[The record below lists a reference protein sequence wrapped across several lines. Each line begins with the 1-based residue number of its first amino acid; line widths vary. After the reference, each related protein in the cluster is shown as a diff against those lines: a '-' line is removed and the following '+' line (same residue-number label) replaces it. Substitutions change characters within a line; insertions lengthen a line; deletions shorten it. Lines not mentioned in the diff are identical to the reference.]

1 MSAVKPKSPASGARK
16 KLQRDSGRKFTLRRL
31 ISVSAGLSLGAIL
44 LWTYFHGVTLVT
56 QISGGIEMVLTS
68 IGFQLDDVIVEG
80 RIRTDKAQILKTA
93 SLSRG
98 KSLLSIDLLEIK
110 KNLEEIPWVNAASV
124 ERRFP
129 DTLFVRISE
138 REPVAIWQNSAKTY
152 LVDRE
157 GELIE
162 TTEAQKYGGLLQI
175 SGLKAPQNVGF
186 LLSLLDKF
194 PEVKSRVTTAIHLR
208 TTRWDIRLDGKVDVK
223 LPEKEAEQALA
234 YLLDLEKH
242 HNLMEREIL
251 SIDLR
256 IPNQLVLRLT
266 PEAAQKKNNTGKDA

>member
-1 MSAVKPKSPASGARK
+1 MSAVKSKNQTAGVRK
-16 KLQRDSGRKFTLRRL
+16 KPQRDSGRKITFRRL
-31 ISVSAGLSLGAIL
+31 VSVSVGLSLCAIL

-56 QISGGIEMVLTS
+56 QVSNSIEMMLTS
-68 IGFQLDDVIVEG
+68 VGFQLDDVIVEG
-80 RIRTDKAQILKTA
+80 RIRTDKDQILKTA

-138 REPVAIWQNSAKTY
+138 REPIAIWQDKAKTY

-175 SGLKAPQNVGF
+175 NGLKAPQNVGF
-186 LLSLLDKF
+186 LISLLDKF
-194 PEVKSRVTTAIHLR
+194 PEIKSRVTTAVHLR
-208 TTRWDIRLDGKVDVK
+208 TTRWDIRLDGKIDVK
-223 LPEKEAEQALA
+223 LPEKGAEQALA

-251 SIDLR
+251 NIDLR
-256 IPNQLVLRLT
+256 IPDQLVLRLT

>member
-1 MSAVKPKSPASGARK
+1 MSAVKSKNQTSGIRK
-16 KLQRDSGRKFTLRRL
+16 KPQRDSGRKFTLRRL
-31 ISVSAGLSLGAIL
+31 VSVSAGLSLCAIF
-44 LWTYFHGVTLVT
+44 LWIYFHGAALVT
-56 QISGGIEMVLTS
+56 QVSHSIEMILTS

-80 RIRTDKAQILKTA
+80 RIRTDKEQILKTA

-138 REPVAIWQNSAKTY
+138 REPVAIWQNKAKTY

-162 TTEAQKYGGLLQI
+162 TVEAQKYGGLLQI

-186 LLSLLDKF
+186 LISLLDKF

-208 TTRWDIRLDGKVDVK
+208 ATRWDIRLDGKVDVK
-223 LPEKEAEQALA
+223 LPEKGAEQALA

-242 HNLMEREIL
+242 HNLMQREIL
-251 SIDLR
+251 NIDLR
-256 IPNQLVLRLT
+256 IPDQLVLRLT

>member
-1 MSAVKPKSPASGARK
+1 MSAVKSKSQTSSIRK
-16 KLQRDSGRKFTLRRL
+16 KSQRDSGRKFTLKRL
-31 ISVSAGLSLGAIL
+31 VSVSAGLSLCAIL
-44 LWTYFHGVTLVT
+44 LWTYFHGAVLVT
-56 QISGGIEMVLTS
+56 QVSNSIEMTLTS

-80 RIRTDKAQILKTA
+80 RTRTDKEQILKTA

-138 REPVAIWQNSAKTY
+138 REPVAIWQNKAKTY

-186 LLSLLDKF
+186 LISLLDKF

-208 TTRWDIRLDGKVDVK
+208 TTRWDIRLDSKVDVK
-223 LPEKEAEQALA
+223 LPEKGAEKALA
-234 YLLDLEKH
+234 YLLNLEKH

-251 SIDLR
+251 NIDLR
-256 IPNQLVLRLT
+256 IPDQLVLRLT

>member
-1 MSAVKPKSPASGARK
+1 MSAVKSRSQPSGIRK

-31 ISVSAGLSLGAIL
+31 VSVSAGLSLCAIL
-44 LWTYFHGVTLVT
+44 LWIYFHGAALVT
-56 QISGGIEMVLTS
+56 QISHSIEMTLTS

-80 RIRTDKAQILKTA
+80 RIRTDKEQILKTA

-138 REPVAIWQNSAKTY
+138 REPVAIWQNKAKTY

-162 TTEAQKYGGLLQI
+162 TVEAQKYGGLLQI

-186 LLSLLDKF
+186 LISLLDKF

-208 TTRWDIRLDGKVDVK
+208 ATRWDIRLDGKVDVK
-223 LPEKEAEQALA
+223 LPEKGAEQALV

-242 HNLMEREIL
+242 HNLMQREIL
-251 SIDLR
+251 NIDLR
-256 IPNQLVLRLT
+256 IPDQLVLRLT
-266 PEAAQKKNNTGKDA
+266 PETAQKKNNTGKDA